1 MIINKIPGEIN
12 KHMQDLS
19 AEFEDLFDPYLP
31 VASKLKIKSCPGN
44 GVSAEGNTMRNA
56 LEKFFSLFVSRPLR

>member
-1 MIINKIPGEIN
+1 MFFPLKYFKAFIDFYNAGEIN

-31 VASKLKIKSCPGN
+31 VASKLKIKSCPGM
-44 GVSAEGNTMRNA
+44 GVSGKVN
-56 LEKFFSLFVSRPLR
+56 V

>member
-1 MIINKIPGEIN
+1 MLFEHFNLGEIN

-31 VASKLKIKSCPGN
+31 VASKLKIKSCPGL
-44 GVSAEGNTMRNA
+44 GVS
-56 LEKFFSLFVSRPLR
+56 KYYYK